1 MLQFNFILG
10 LNYIFLCFKHIIIH
24 YKGEKKGEIK
34 FKPRTKLSHN
44 IYNKPW

>member
-24 YKGEKKGEIK
+24 YKGKKKGEIK